1 MPQYVSTII
10 LHWLDSSYNHIKHKM
25 SSQGYKDELSG
36 VSVFNL
42 FRLRGKEKKMHDFRN
57 TI

>member
-1 MPQYVSTII
+1 MPQCVPTII
-10 LHWLDSSYNHIKHKM
+10 LPWLDSPSNHIKHKM

-36 VSVFNL
+36 VSVL
-42 FRLRGKEKKMHDFRN
+42 TLVRLRGKEKMHGLGN